1 MKNLT
6 CNQLL
11 EKFGDI
17 KINSM
22 TPELSKIR
30 EQLIEF
36 KRSHI
41 KGGLMEIENS
51 KTIVDIINRI

>member
-1 MKNLT
+1 MQSIIRQVRRHQN
-6 CNQLL
+6 
-11 EKFGDI
+11 KFE
-17 KINSM
+17 
-22 TPELSKIR
+22 TPDLSQIR